1 MLTAILAGAPARSIE
16 DVVAIMAAI
25 DQHLPDT
32 DGVKWF
38 NRLYL
43 RVTEHVRKAVVVDA
57 FSDPEFMAA
66 LDVDFANLYFEA
78 LIRGEP
84 RVEHAPAAWRPLL
97 ECRHRPGI
105 ARLQFALA
113 GMNAHI
119 NRDLP
124 AGIVQ
129 VFDRRGGDPVSGDA
143 RRHDFDNLNDLLER
157 VQAEVKHEFSTGV
170 IRVVDELAGRA
181 DDVAAMWQVRKARSA
196 AWTNAEVL
204 WTLQPFPRVR
214 SAFFDKLDSL
224 TGLAS
229 RGLLLSDDRP

>member
-1 MLTAILAGAPARSIE
+1 MLTAILAGAPARSID
-16 DVVAIMAAI
+16 DVVGRMTAI
-25 DQHLPDT
+25 DQSLPDT

-43 RVTEHVRKAVVVDA
+43 RVTEQVRGAVVVDS
-57 FSDPEFMAA
+57 FSDPAFMAV
-66 LDVDFANLYFEA
+66 LDVDFANLYFDA
-78 LIRGEP
+78 LVRGEP

-129 VFDRRGGDPVSGDA
+129 VFARLGGDPVDGA
-143 RRHDFDNLNDLLER
+143 AQRRDFDSLNDLLER
-157 VQAEVKHEFSTGV
+157 VQAQVKHEFSTGV
-170 IRVVDELAGRA
+170 IGVIDEIAGRT
-181 DDVAAMWQVRKARSA
+181 DDVAAMWKLRKARSA

-204 WTLQPFPRVR
+204 WRLQAFPLLRA
-214 SAFFDKLDSL
+214 SFFEKLDGL

-229 RGLLLSDDRP
+229 RGLLVSDVGP